1 MWKNYRLLRTRL
13 SESLPS
19 RTLWTFT
26 SLVTTLCNCGKDK
39 IVRRCIELEDLKQSA
54 VLDNELKPPAERKAI
69 ETVKTEAIE
78 YRCER
83 PCRVLRHCGKHTC
96 HRRCCPLSF
105 LENVLNTGSKQKK
118 SQAARQHEDE
128 DTLGLHACD
137 LKCNKKLSCGLHT
150 CQLQDHKGPC
160 PTCLQASFDELF
172 CHCGATVIQPPVPC
186 GTKIECHAPC
196 QRPPPTCG
204 HPKPPHTCHEEP
216 DCPPCPYLT
225 EKACQCD
232 KKKLVKNVRCSQP
245 KISCGSM
252 CDNLLACG
260 AHRCSRP
267 CHPPGQCEA
276 CDQECLKPRKYCGH
290 GCQQKCHAP
299 SSCRTEEPCEA
310 MISIQCG
317 CGRIAQQIKCASCD
331 ARPEGNQERGLK
343 CNDDCILFQ
352 RNMAVANALQIT
364 KPLSSTESPATV
376 DIEWSSR
383 LLNFF
388 GTHALF
394 VKAIEKQLA
403 EFLKS
408 NLGLKATS
416 SKNAL
421 IINTFSKLKQA
432 FLLELVTHYRIKP
445 ETLGAEPR
453 FTVKL
458 TKDSSSCLPTTLLSE
473 VHANHPDAGKSS
485 SNDDKLGTLAAPGTT
500 LLRIPFAS
508 MAGTL
513 TAKLETHQSFG
524 KGHSPAHHLPDAS
537 MTCGPNQILS
547 ILFGGVFGFDQQSL
561 AGLIESI
568 LDSNTKNQSNNQI
581 KFLLEWINDDDVLLR
596 LPSAL
601 PGMKTDFEQLR
612 SISESLLCFFRA
624 ESEDLRDGDGRK
636 KFYKTMELVK
646 VHLMDDSDGGEVGT
660 RIKEIERVGH
670 VVMNEDGH
678 NGWKSSSMKKVHSS
692 KLFGHAHQPLQSH
705 KVNRFSSLS
714 SSTLSTNGR
723 SAVNQS
729 SSNSGGTFGD
739 VISGGFNRPPIAVLA
754 PVASSSHSHFTR
766 SASRD
771 KVQEEEEVVDDWETA
786 L

>member
-1 MWKNYRLLRTRL
+1 
-13 SESLPS
+13 
-19 RTLWTFT
+19 
-26 SLVTTLCNCGKDK
+26 
-39 IVRRCIELEDLKQSA
+39 
-54 VLDNELKPPAERKAI
+54 
-69 ETVKTEAIE
+69 
-78 YRCER
+78 
-83 PCRVLRHCGKHTC
+83 
-96 HRRCCPLSF
+96 
-105 LENVLNTGSKQKK
+105 
-118 SQAARQHEDE
+118 
-128 DTLGLHACD
+128 
-137 LKCNKKLSCGLHT
+137 
-150 CQLQDHKGPC
+150 
-160 PTCLQASFDELF
+160 
-172 CHCGATVIQPPVPC
+172 
-186 GTKIECHAPC
+186 
-196 QRPPPTCG
+196 
-204 HPKPPHTCHEEP
+204 
-216 DCPPCPYLT
+216 
-225 EKACQCD
+225 
-232 KKKLVKNVRCSQP
+232 
-245 KISCGSM
+245 
-252 CDNLLACG
+252 
-260 AHRCSRP
+260 
-267 CHPPGQCEA
+267 
-276 CDQECLKPRKYCGH
+276 
-290 GCQQKCHAP
+290 
-299 SSCRTEEPCEA
+299 

-364 KPLSSTESPATV
+364 KPLSSTESPAMV

-473 VHANHPDAGKSS
+473 VHANHPDAGKSY

-771 KVQEEEEVVDDWETA
+771 KVQEEEDVVDDWETA